1 LPGDFIRLTSDVLA
15 IDDVYR
21 VSASTLNPDH
31 TVSLTCSK
39 HVPDFYD
46 VSDQGQIFEAR
57 RNIMDI
63 K

>member
-1 LPGDFIRLTSDVLA
+1 MLA

-21 VSASTLNPDH
+21 VTASTLNPDH
-31 TVSLTCSK
+31 TAALTCSK

-46 VSDQGQIFEAR
+46 VSDLGQIFEAR